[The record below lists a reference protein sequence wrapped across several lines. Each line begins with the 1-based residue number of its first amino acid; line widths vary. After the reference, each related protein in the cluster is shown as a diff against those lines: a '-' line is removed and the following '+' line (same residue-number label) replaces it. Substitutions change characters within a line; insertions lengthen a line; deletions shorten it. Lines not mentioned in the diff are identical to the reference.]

1 MLVGK
6 RPGQGRGAR
15 GAMGAGAD
23 PPKLGGSKMRSRGTG
38 GGVRIPALQRQRR
51 AYHDTGVG
59 RAKSTAAAKEYAG
72 TKSARAK
79 RVARDERKDW
89 ERARARLERDKEFA
103 EMSDT
108 MMDYLEDEFTS
119 VFLAILYAFSIVF
132 FILAIVSRWYGS
144 RKPIWGW
151 IIGLSVPWFVAT
163 TAYLIEPRMERW
175 TVDGITK
182 FYFRLQ
188 ELSRSDAATVTE
200 TLEKWW
206 EWRKVQ
212 KPPRVFGV

>member
-1 MLVGK
+1 
-6 RPGQGRGAR
+6 
-15 GAMGAGAD
+15 
-23 PPKLGGSKMRSRGTG
+23 MRRGTTG
-38 GGVRIPALQRQRR
+38 IAKPKIPALQQRQRR
-51 AYHDTGVG
+51 AYHDTGLG
-59 RAKSTAAAKEYAG
+59 KGKSTAASKEYEG

-79 RVARDERKDW
+79 KVARDERRDR
-89 ERARARLERDKEFA
+89 ERARARLERDADFA

-151 IIGLSVPWFVAT
+151 IIGLSVPWFMAT

>member
-1 MLVGK
+1 
-6 RPGQGRGAR
+6 
-15 GAMGAGAD
+15 
-23 PPKLGGSKMRSRGTG
+23 MRSRGTG

-72 TKSARAK
+72 TKNARAK

-175 TVDGITK
+175 TVDGMTK